1 MLPDSPDLRC
11 ENWGQNLVR
20 SFFSACWPM
29 GPLALTPSFLHSV
42 LVDETV
48 DYNNG
53 QYIWDVCFSPDGR
66 LLATG
71 VGDGMVQVSFRALTM
86 AIVFAV
92 IIIFGADVQHSDFLR
107 SRFGI
112 SPASGS
118 TTDSGVTPGWST
130 RSLSRRT
137 GDSSSL
143 GLPIIR
149 REFGI

>member
-1 MLPDSPDLRC
+1 
-11 ENWGQNLVR
+11 
-20 SFFSACWPM
+20 M
-29 GPLALTPSFLHSV
+29 GPLDLTPSFLHSV

-92 IIIFGADVQHSDFLR
+92 IIFGADAQHSDFLR